1 MSTPSL
7 RMDIHRGVGR
17 RILLLFL
24 IAALVPVT
32 FTFMLANFEIARS
45 YDEMATGALKSSAK
59 EFGGD
64 IATRLDY
71 AAQKSEEL
79 LRRNTD
85 GEMRKVANQE
95 FFAGDFRNIW
105 SLDET
110 APDGVTRRGANRF
123 EITASELE
131 NLQSGK
137 RQLLMTD
144 QGGFVLLGLANG
156 SEKTLYA
163 FEVAPEIVYGDPSSL
178 PANMNF
184 CVFTATGVQ
193 AYCTWSA
200 PEDIRDRVIN
210 EGKGPPASLTAELE
224 NANGDQYAVLWQLFL
239 DGSFGAASLDIVAT
253 QPKSLT
259 KDSSSGVKRIFL
271 PAAALV
277 LVLVC
282 ALSYYQIG
290 GNLRPL
296 QYLTRASGRLASGDF
311 DTRVYVKTG
320 DEFEQ
325 LGDAFNHMATRIGRQ
340 VTALE
345 AMSGV
350 DQLIL
355 AGAKLDEISGDVI
368 KHLMRL
374 TDCHSAGVI
383 VRDATSSNHMLM
395 TSACGNLTN
404 RDRISMLEPGGLE
417 IREPI
422 QIELDPDEEQ
432 IYPFAQRFLDY
443 GQRFV
448 IAIPSMQQDELKGIL
463 LVGCKRKIDMAT
475 ADIEQCE
482 DLAGR
487 IAVALSS
494 VEREEALYRQAH
506 FDPLTGLPNRQL
518 LKDRLSQYLASA
530 RVDSNNGAILF
541 IDLDRFKEIND
552 IFGHSVGDEV
562 LTKAADRIV
571 AQVRGRD
578 TVARLG
584 GDEFVVLIPNVEND
598 SMVRRTAD
606 RLLNALCDSFTVR
619 ENDHYMSASIGIAM
633 FPEDGATVET
643 LLKNADA
650 AMYRAKDSGRN
661 RFEFF
666 SKQLNAES
674 RRKITIERDLRS
686 AFQNGDLEVYYQPQ
700 FEIATNDVSGA
711 EALLRWR
718 HPKRG
723 AISPAEF
730 IPLAEDSELI
740 VEIGAWV
747 IEQACGD
754 LRSLLERD
762 LHPGS
767 VSINVSAR
775 QLADKSF
782 RNAVLQPM
790 RNHGINPAYMQ
801 LEVTETT
808 VAQNKD
814 IAVAVLQSLRG
825 EGVRVAIDDFGTGY
839 SSLSYLEQMPFDLIK
854 IDKSFIARIGTSRT
868 SDNICRTIIKMAEQL
883 GKESI
888 AEGVETDQQ
897 LQFLKASECTYMQGF
912 YFSHPLPAS
921 EFKEFV
927 AKQDFHTKR
936 RKALEIIQ

>member
-1 MSTPSL
+1 MSAPTL
-7 RMDIHRGVGR
+7 RLDFRHGVGR
-17 RILLLFL
+17 RILMLFL
-24 IAALVPVT
+24 VAALVPML
-32 FTFMLANFEIARS
+32 FTLGLAQFEISRS
-45 YDEMATGALKSSAK
+45 HSAIATGTMKSSAK
-59 EFGGD
+59 EFGVD
-64 IATRLDY
+64 IKTHLDY
-71 AAQKSEEL
+71 AAQKTEQL
-79 LRRNTD
+79 LIEITS
-85 GEMRKVANQE
+85 GGPESI
-95 FFAGDFRNIW
+95 GDQDYFINDFKNIW
-105 SLDET
+105 DISDDT
-110 APDGVTRRGANRF
+110 PAGISRGGSGLFDIHEA
-123 EITASELE
+123 ELATVRA
-131 NLQSGK
+131 GK
-137 RQLLMTD
+137 RQLVLTD
-144 QGGFVLLGLANG
+144 QGGFVLLGQTTG
-156 SEKTLYA
+156 RYKSVYA
-163 FEVAPEIVYGDPSSL
+163 FEVKPETLWGNRDSL
-178 PANMNF
+178 PANMEF
-184 CVFTATGVQ
+184 CVYSSAGLRIH
-193 AYCTWSA
+193 CTWAA
-200 PEDIRDRVIN
+200 PENVRERII
-210 EGKGPPASLTAELE
+210 EFGKGPPTSLTAEFGE
-224 NANGDQYAVLWQLFL
+224 AGNEQYAILWQLFL
-239 DGSFGAASLDIVAT
+239 RGSFGAESLEIVAT
-253 QPKSLT
+253 QPKALT
-259 KDSSSGVKRIFL
+259 KDTSSGLKRMFL

-277 LVLVC
+277 LVLVS

-296 QYLTRASGRLASGDF
+296 NYLTRASGRLAGGDF

-320 DEFEQ
+320 DEFEK
-325 LGDAFNHMATRIGRQ
+325 LGAAFNNMATRIGQQ

-345 AMSGV
+345 AMSDV
-350 DQLIL
+350 DRLIL
-355 AGAKLDEISGDVI
+355 AGAKLDEIAKDVVD
-368 KHLMRL
+368 HLISL
-374 TDCHSAGVI
+374 SECHAAAVVI
-383 VRDATSSNHMLM
+383 RDANSPNNVII
-395 TSACGNLTN
+395 TSACGNLLH
-404 RDRISMLEPGGLE
+404 RDRISVQEPKFFE
-417 IREPI
+417 IREPV
-422 QIELDPDEEQ
+422 QIELDLDTAST
-432 IYPFAQRFLDY
+432 YPFAKRFLEY

-448 IAIPSMQQDELKGIL
+448 VAIPSMQKNELKGIL
-463 LVGCKRKIDMAT
+463 LLGYKRKIDLLQSGL
-475 ADIEQCE
+475 EQCK

-518 LKDRLSQYLASA
+518 LKDRLAQYLASA
-530 RVDSNNGAILF
+530 RVDSNCGAILF

-562 LTKAADRIV
+562 LTKASDRIV

-718 HPKRG
+718 HSKRG

-747 IEQACGD
+747 IEQACKD

-775 QLADKSF
+775 QLADKTF
-782 RNAVLQPM
+782 RKAVLQPM
-790 RNHGINPAYMQ
+790 RDHGINPAYMQ

-814 IAVAVLQSLRG
+814 IAVAVLQSLRE

-854 IDKSFIARIGTSRT
+854 IDKSFISRIGSSRT

-888 AEGVETDQQ
+888 AEGVETEAQ
-897 LQFLKASECTYMQGF
+897 LQFLKDSDCTFMQGF
-912 YFSHPLPAS
+912 YFSHPLQATD
-921 EFKEFV
+921 FKEFV
-927 AKQDFHTKR
+927 GKQDFHTKR
-936 RKALEIIQ
+936 RKALEII

>member
-1 MSTPSL
+1 MASQNFKANLS
-7 RMDIHRGVGR
+7 RGVGR
-17 RILLLFL
+17 RIFVLFL
-24 IAALVPVT
+24 IASLVPVL
-32 FTFMLANFEIARS
+32 FTLGLAQFEISSSHAA
-45 YDEMATGALKSSAK
+45 MATDTMKARAK
-59 EFGGD
+59 EFGFN
-64 IATRLDY
+64 IKTRIDY
-71 AAQKSEEL
+71 MALKSEEL
-79 LRRNTD
+79 VDRMAGSGLSVIADEDFLIR
-85 GEMRKVANQE
+85 E
-95 FFAGDFRNIW
+95 FDHVWDLAELPPVGVSRGG
-105 SLDET
+105 
-110 APDGVTRRGANRF
+110 DGVFTVSG
-123 EITASELE
+123 SELE
-131 NLQSGK
+131 TVRTGR
-137 RQLLMTD
+137 RQLLVSD
-144 QGGFVLLGLANG
+144 QGNLVLLGSTPQKNA
-156 SEKTLYA
+156 SVYA
-163 FEVAPEIVYGDPSSL
+163 FQLSPTAVWGNRESL
-178 PANMNF
+178 PANMEF
-184 CVFTATGVQ
+184 CVFRSTGTRL
-193 AYCTWSA
+193 YCTWEA
-200 PEDIRDRVIN
+200 PADIRDRVLQTRI
-210 EGKGPPASLTAELE
+210 GPSMSLATEFVEDDL
-224 NANGDQYAVLWQLFL
+224 DQYAILWQLFL
-239 DGSFGAASLDIVAT
+239 KGSFAAENLDIVVV
-253 QPKSLT
+253 QPKKLS
-259 KDSSSGVKRIFL
+259 KDTATEIKKMFL
-271 PAAALV
+271 PSAALV

-282 ALSYYQIG
+282 ALTYYQIG

-296 QYLTRASGRLASGDF
+296 HYLTRASGRLAGGDF

-325 LGDAFNHMATRIGRQ
+325 LGDAFNNMATRIGRQ

-355 AGAKLDEISGDVI
+355 AGAKLDEIANDVI
-368 KHLMRL
+368 KHLIRL

-383 VRDATSSNHMLM
+383 VRDANSPSHVLM
-395 TSACGNLTN
+395 TSQCGNLSH
-404 RDRISMLEPGGLE
+404 RDRISVLEPGLFE
-417 IREPI
+417 IRQPV
-422 QIELDPDEEQ
+422 QFELDSNNQ
-432 IYPFAQRFLDY
+432 KIMPFARRFGEY
-443 GQRFV
+443 GQQYIV
-448 IAIPSMQQDELKGIL
+448 AIPCMQKDELKGIL
-463 LVGCKRKIDMAT
+463 LVGCKQKIDLSKPGLT
-475 ADIEQCE
+475 QCE

-518 LKDRLSQYLASA
+518 LKDRLAQYLTSA
-530 RVDSNNGAILF
+530 RVVSNSGAILF
-541 IDLDRFKEIND
+541 MDLDRFKEIND
-552 IFGHSVGDEV
+552 VFGHSVGDEV

-571 AQVRGRD
+571 AQVREHD

-584 GDEFVVLIPNVEND
+584 GDEFVVLLPNVD
-598 SMVRRTAD
+598 SDSTVRRTAE
-606 RLLNALCDSFTVR
+606 RLLSALRDSFNVR
-619 ENDHYMSASIGIAM
+619 DNEHYVSASIGIAM

-650 AMYRAKDSGRN
+650 AMYRAKDGGRN

-674 RRKITIERDLRS
+674 RRKITIERDLRT

-747 IEQACGD
+747 VEQACED

-790 RNHGINPAYMQ
+790 RNHGVNPAYMQ

-814 IAVAVLQSLRG
+814 IAVAVLQSLRE
-825 EGVRVAIDDFGTGY
+825 EGVSVAIDDFGTGY
-839 SSLSYLEQMPFDLIK
+839 SSLSYLEQMPFDVIK
-854 IDKSFIARIGTSRT
+854 IDKSFISRIGTSLT

-897 LQFLKASECTYMQGF
+897 LQFLKASKCTYLQGY
-912 YFSHPLPAS
+912 YFSHPLPAD

-936 RKALEIIQ
+936 RKALEIL